1 MARPPVFALAIAVAA
16 ALHLTAAP
24 ALAQA
29 APQSTPQTGTMTD
42 TERDSFR
49 AEVRAYLMEHP
60 EVIFEAVSEFE
71 RRNQEQQASM
81 DTTLVELNADE
92 IYRDGHSWVGGNPD
106 GDLTLVEFMDYRCGF
121 CRRAQPQ
128 VMDLLGSDGNI
139 RLVIKE
145 FPILGPQS
153 EVMSRFAVAVQQL
166 GGDTPFADVHERL
179 MGWDGDI
186 ADADIRA
193 ISAELGLDGDAVLA
207 QMSDGAVTEV
217 LRANHELAQRLQI
230 SGTPT
235 FVLGSGDGGELLR
248 GFMQADEMEAVA
260 TRLRG

>member
-1 MARPPVFALAIAVAA
+1 MRRL
-16 ALHLTAAP
+16 AP
-24 ALAQA
+24 ALAFA
-29 APQSTPQTGTMTD
+29 ASLATLPALAQD
-42 TERDSFR
+42 
-49 AEVRAYLMEHP
+49 AEMSADDRLALHAEIRAYLLEHP
-60 EVIFEAVSEFE
+60 EV
-71 RRNQEQQASM
+71 
-81 DTTLVELNADE
+81 LVEAMNGLQTREDDAAAQRDLAMLADNAEVIFQNPND
-92 IYRDGHSWVGGNPD
+92 WVGGNPE
-106 GDLTLVEFMDYRCGF
+106 GDVVLVEFMDYRCGY
-121 CRRAQPQ
+121 CRKAYSE
-128 VMDLLGSDGNI
+128 VEELVNSDGNI

-166 GGDTPFADVHERL
+166 GGDTPSADVHERL